1 MPLRDDRLEEI
12 LAVRH
17 NVQEEELRTCLVA
30 LQNKVPVT
38 KKGIPG
44 VGILRKKGK
53 ESDEA

>member
-1 MPLRDDRLEEI
+1 MPREDGL
-12 LAVRH
+12 RH

-38 KKGIPG
+38 KKEYQG

-53 ESDEA
+53 DQMRQ